1 MSYKVS
7 VIIPIYGVE
16 KFIGRCAKTLMQQ
29 TLKEVEYIFVNDA
42 TPDCSMKVLQEV
54 LARYPERQNSVVV
67 AVHETNKGLP
77 AARNTG
83 LQMAQGEYIFHCD
96 SDDFVE
102 PDMLETLY
110 TEAVMHRA
118 DIVWCDWFLSFEKN
132 ERYMK
137 QPSFDTALEALKTM
151 LSGGMKY
158 NVWNKLVRRS
168 LYADYQVSF
177 PAGYG
182 MGEDMTMLLLFAHA
196 GRVAYVPKA
205 FYHYVKLNTGAMS
218 NVYSDR
224 HKEELKYN
232 VNRTAEC
239 LTKTYGNT
247 LEKEIAFLKLEAKFP
262 FLLMGDTRLYRLWKE
277 WYPEANR
284 YILQNRGISARSRW
298 LQWCAWKNLF
308 GLVWIYNQLFHWAYK
323 ILYR

>member
-110 TEAVMHRA
+110 TEGVMHRA

-239 LTKTYGNT
+239 LTKIYGNT

>member
-118 DIVWCDWFLSFEKN
+118 DIVSNNASDVS
-132 ERYMK
+132 
-137 QPSFDTALEALKTM
+137 AAII
-151 LSGGMKY
+151 SGI
-158 NVWNKLVRRS
+158 
-168 LYADYQVSF
+168 
-177 PAGYG
+177 PA
-182 MGEDMTMLLLFAHA
+182 
-196 GRVAYVPKA
+196 VAYK
-205 FYHYVKLNTGAMS
+205 YHSSVIVVTVIVLYKGILAIVVGIESLCIPGRFMS
-218 NVYSDR
+218 PYFV
-224 HKEELKYN
+224 
-232 VNRTAEC
+232 
-239 LTKTYGNT
+239 
-247 LEKEIAFLKLEAKFP
+247 
-262 FLLMGDTRLYRLWKE
+262 
-277 WYPEANR
+277 
-284 YILQNRGISARSRW
+284 
-298 LQWCAWKNLF
+298 
-308 GLVWIYNQLFHWAYK
+308 
-323 ILYR
+323 ILYDGIVTTPRPDACCCLCHRKNVG

>member
-1 MSYKVS
+1 METKIRGLPNAY
-7 VIIPIYGVE
+7 
-16 KFIGRCAKTLMQQ
+16 
-29 TLKEVEYIFVNDA
+29 
-42 TPDCSMKVLQEV
+42 
-54 LARYPERQNSVVV
+54 
-67 AVHETNKGLP
+67 VHETNKGLP

-239 LTKTYGNT
+239 LTKIYGNT